1 MVGPFGFVR
10 FLPSPVI
17 VRVLWPSAWFPSP
30 CSYPVHQLV
39 AWLPATALAP
49 LSSSLPVHQQVAWL
63 PATAMAPS
71 TMSSD
76 LDFLLLLR
84 QMAPS
89 TMTQILIVTADG
101 TFRPCPCP
109 CRVHQQVACLP
120 ATSLDPLSL
129 SLGLSS
135 SSLSGP
141 SAGRL
146 FTSNLIAHS
155 VLVLGPVI
163 LCPCSVHQQVA
174 WIPAPALAPSLSM
187 PMVSGPSAASWI
199 PAAALYPLCP
209 CFCQPQCPH
218 FPVLLVPRSSS

>member
-101 TFRPCPCP
+101 TFRPCPRP

-120 ATSLDPLSL
+120 ATSLHTLSL
-129 SLGLSS
+129 SLAPSS
-135 SSLSGP
+135 
-141 SAGRL
+141 
-146 FTSNLIAHS
+146 S
-155 VLVLGPVI
+155 VLVRSISRLPGYQHPHWHPP
-163 LCPCSVHQQVA
+163 CPCPWFPVHQQ
-174 WIPAPALAPSLSM
+174 PAGSQQPRCTLFALVFVSLSVLAPQS
-187 PMVSGPSAASWI
+187 
-199 PAAALYPLCP
+199 C
-209 CFCQPQCPH
+209 
-218 FPVLLVPRSSS
+218 